1 MDGLTNLFIV
11 MFAALI
17 HGMLQLGISALVLL
31 YHASLGSNI
40 RKKTKELTLNF
51 ILGFSLFTGLAI
63 SSICF
68 FILVI
73 FGGIIP
79 AVGVMILS
87 IILSAVA
94 FFVWFVYYRKKS
106 EGTELW
112 IPRSFAK
119 FITTRAQKTD
129 DNVEAFSLGML
140 IACAEAPFA
149 AALMIAAGNSIVDM
163 PQGMQIISVLVYVI
177 ISALPMWIAQLL
189 VNRGKTVVEVQKWRV
204 KNKDFFKVM
213 TGVGFI
219 VLAVFLLAFKVTG
232 KF

>member
-1 MDGLTNLFIV
+1 MNDLIDLFIV
-11 MFAALI
+11 IFAGLV

-40 RKKTKELTLNF
+40 KRKTKELTLNF

-73 FGGIIP
+73 FGGIMP
-79 AVGVMILS
+79 AAGVMVLFMVLS
-87 IILSAVA
+87 VLA

-119 FITTRAQKTD
+119 FITARAQKTD

-149 AALMIAAGNSIVDM
+149 AALMIAAGNSIVNM
-163 PQGMQIISVLVYVI
+163 PQGLQIISVLVYVI
-177 ISALPMWIAQLL
+177 ISAAPMWIAQMLI
-189 VNRGKTVVEVQKWRV
+189 NRGKTVVEVQKWRV
-204 KNKDFFKVM
+204 RNKDFFKIM

-219 VLAVFLLAFKVTG
+219 TLAVFLLAFKIMG
-232 KF
+232 KS